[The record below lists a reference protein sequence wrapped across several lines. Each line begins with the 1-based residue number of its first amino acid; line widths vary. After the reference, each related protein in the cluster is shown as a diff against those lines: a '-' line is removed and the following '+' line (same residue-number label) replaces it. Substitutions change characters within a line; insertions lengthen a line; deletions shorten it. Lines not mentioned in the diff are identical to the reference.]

1 MHETFRKHCV
11 DPRPSLRKR
20 LFLALLAI
28 FVIAW
33 ICAAVYI
40 SAEMMRDRGGLRDR
54 WLVDVA
60 QEILLSMPSAVVQF
74 KATDNLQLGEER
86 MPATEKMGRMNFQVW
101 SKAGRVLAVR
111 SSNAPAPPLKPDF
124 ADGFATVMVDG
135 EEWRVYATSDA
146 RNEVQVQIA
155 KPTAEFIAET
165 RKWIRI
171 GVGLSLVALCL
182 IGIALKLV
190 IRWTMRSIVAMQ
202 ETMKARDALDLR
214 PLPDGDL
221 PDEVLPLVDS
231 FNRLLAR
238 LDGAVQSERQFLA
251 EAAHELRTPLAV
263 LLTHAQVAARS
274 RTLEEARGPL
284 QQLVHGVERSARLSQ
299 QLLDS
304 ARLDVEG
311 RAGLQCTLE
320 LADIVSVVTDEY
332 EIMAAQKGQAITL
345 DAEGGAIVGNVDEL
359 GILIGNLVDNAVR
372 YTPRGGRVAVR
383 CQRAGDRVQLQVLDD
398 GPGVDA
404 DDRAR
409 VFDRFYRVA
418 GSNERGSGIGLSLV
432 ARIAQSHQATIE
444 TGAGL
449 DGRGFGVTVCFPP
462 APSDAPSASREPGS
476 RPTAGGHTS
485 KAAEGGREPGA
496 AAA

>member
-251 EAAHELRTPLAV
+251 EAAHELRTPLAAMRAEIEALQDGV
-263 LLTHAQVAARS
+263 RTFDERTALRMHRQVIRLGQLVDDLRSSMREPQNDLLTTAVFPLALLKEALDHTRDRFAQRGIAVDREAIDRIAASAQPVIDGDAHRLHQVFMNLLENTLAYTDAGGQLRIDVTVEGAWTGNCLTLLFDDSAPGVSDEEIPRLFDRLFRGETSRS
-274 RTLEEARGPL
+274 RA
-284 QQLVHGVERSARLSQ
+284 
-299 QLLDS
+299 
-304 ARLDVEG
+304 
-311 RAGLQCTLE
+311 
-320 LADIVSVVTDEY
+320 
-332 EIMAAQKGQAITL
+332 
-345 DAEGGAIVGNVDEL
+345 L
-359 GILIGNLVDNAVR
+359 G
-372 YTPRGGRVAVR
+372 
-383 CQRAGDRVQLQVLDD
+383 
-398 GPGVDA
+398 
-404 DDRAR
+404 
-409 VFDRFYRVA
+409 
-418 GSNERGSGIGLSLV
+418 GSGLGLSIC
-432 ARIAQSHQATIE
+432 RATIE
-444 TGAGL
+444 AHG
-449 DGRGFGVTVCFPP
+449 
-462 APSDAPSASREPGS
+462 GS
-476 RPTAGGHTS
+476 I
-485 KAAEGGREPGA
+485 EA
-496 AAA
+496 AASPLGGLRMTITLPLAASA